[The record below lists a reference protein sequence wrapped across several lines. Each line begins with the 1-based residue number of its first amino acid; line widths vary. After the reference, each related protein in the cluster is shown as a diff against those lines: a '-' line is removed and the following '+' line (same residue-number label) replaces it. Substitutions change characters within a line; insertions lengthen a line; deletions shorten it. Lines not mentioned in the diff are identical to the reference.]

1 MEADSLWDI
10 QGENIEFDENYT
22 RLVGMEQRTFVR
34 TDFLKYAYP
43 DDVSLLNSL
52 YETLHQSTDM
62 HVRRVRFSFSEENYR
77 WYELRCRSL
86 KRCQGGG

>member
-1 MEADSLWDI
+1 MK
-10 QGENIEFDENYT
+10 
-22 RLVGMEQRTFVR
+22 QRIFVR

-43 DDVSLLNSL
+43 DDVFLLNSL

-62 HVRRVRFSFSEENYR
+62 QVRRVRFSFGEEDYR

-86 KRCQGGG
+86 KDAEGRIMLAGLILDV

>member
-1 MEADSLWDI
+1 MLSTDGGRISLWDI

-43 DDVSLLNSL
+43 DDVPLL
-52 YETLHQSTDM
+52 EFI
-62 HVRRVRFSFSEENYR
+62 VRNAASIYGYAGSACTFLF
-77 WYELRCRSL
+77 
-86 KRCQGGG
+86 Q